1 MVNFDTYL
9 KSICDQYAQ
18 WGIVYTLTDVVGERR
33 VKAEASPLLFELNL
47 MVQAVQPAQENAR
60 ERQQTVERLGV
71 LEGLRKYAKEQ
82 VLLVG
87 RPGSGKSTALQRL
100 VLDEAEKTQRG
111 EQATIPVLVALR
123 HYDENES
130 VIDWIRRSLRSHG
143 AFLDN
148 PEIDELLRE
157 KRFLLL
163 FDGINELPSQKARQ
177 NLTNF
182 RRENPGTPMIF
193 TTRDLGVGGDL
204 DIGKKLEMQPLN
216 ETQMREFVKR
226 YLPEQGEEMLRQL
239 GGRLREFGETPLLL
253 WMLCSLFK
261 TTGKVPP
268 NLALV
273 FRQFCQSYYDQLKQ
287 DVPISDE
294 SRRWCPL
301 ILQQLAWKM
310 TQGREATEL
319 QVAISQSEA
328 EEILTGYLQDEK
340 FDQPRNR
347 AMKWLEDLS
356 NHHLL
361 ELGEN
366 HQIEFLHQLIQEY
379 FTAEF
384 LLKLLPSLGDDELQR
399 AYLNYLKWTEPLA
412 LMLELVEDKAQALR
426 VVRLAL
432 EVDLRLG
439 ARLAGKVKP
448 QFQVQTVEL
457 IEGLEVV
464 QQQKIELLGITG
476 SNQAISPL
484 QQALNDED
492 NSVRFSA
499 AEALGNIGE
508 LVVSSLIQY
517 LHYEDHLV
525 RSSAAKALGNI
536 GNEAA
541 VMALIQALNDEDNS
555 VRSSAADALGKIS
568 NEAAVPALIQAL
580 NNEDDSVRSS
590 AAKALG
596 EIGNEA
602 AVTAL
607 IKALNDEN
615 YLVYLSV
622 CFALENIGELVV
634 FFLIQA
640 LQSEDYLVHSR
651 ASDVLEKIGNKA
663 VTALIKALNDEN
675 YLVCLR
681 AAFALGN
688 IGNEAAVTALIQ
700 ALQSEDDWVRY
711 RAAEALGKI
720 GNEAAVTALIQ
731 ALQSEDDWVRY
742 TAAEALGKIGNEAA
756 VTALIKALQSED
768 NSMRYRAAEALG
780 RIGNE
785 VAVTVLIKA
794 LQSEDNSMRYRAA
807 EALGEIGNEAA
818 VTALIQAL
826 KDEDNWVRSSAAF
839 ALGEIGNE
847 AAVTALIQA
856 LKDEDYSV
864 YSKAAEALGKIGN
877 EAAILALIQAL
888 HYHYKDFLLCVSV
901 AFALGEIANKTAVT
915 ALIQALHFEDI
926 CVRFSAVLALEKSAI
941 SKALPELTK
950 LLKTNTEIYLLDIIA
965 AIQNRCKFYN
975 YDLTQPKTLT
985 ESNQDN
991 PTAQFISVPL
1001 MNILHL
1007 SDLHFGNSENAI
1019 NWYNQLAED
1028 LYQELGCQQL
1038 DALILSGDIAN
1049 KSTPEEYAA
1058 AQVFLDNLRDEFQL
1072 KPEQIVLVPGNHD
1085 LNWGLS
1091 EDAYTPIRRKN
1102 YKGPLDEGR
1111 YIDNGNYIEIRD
1123 DDKYQQ
1129 RFQHFSDFYKSI
1141 KNQPY
1146 PLPYEQQAILHHFPT
1161 QNLLIVGF
1169 NSAWQLDHHYRTRA
1183 SINPNAI
1190 TNAIIAIRRE
1200 PEYAKCLKIA
1210 VWHHPLNSSGEDRI
1224 TDAGFMEQLAKS
1236 GFRFAIHGHIHK
1248 AETSLYKYD
1257 MSAGGRKLDIIC
1269 AGTFGAPVREWV
1281 PGYPLQ
1287 YNLLKLE
1294 GNKLTV
1300 YTRRRE
1306 ELNGAWKPDA
1316 RWLQGAGEN
1325 PLPYYEILLG

>member
-9 KSICDQYAQ
+9 KSICDNYAQ
-18 WGIVYTLTDVVGERR
+18 WGTVYTPTDVVGRR
-33 VKAEASPLLFELNL
+33 VKAEPSPLLFDLNL
-47 MVQAVQPAQENAR
+47 MVQAVQPAQENPR

-71 LEGLRKYAKEQ
+71 LDGLRKYAKEQ

-130 VIDWIRRSLRSHG
+130 VIDWIRRSLRIHA
-143 AFLDN
+143 AFLEN
-148 PEIDELLRE
+148 PEIDGLLRE
-157 KRFLLL
+157 KGFLLL

-204 DIGKKLEMQPLN
+204 EIGKKLEMQPLN

-239 GGRLREFGETPLLL
+239 GGRLQEFGETPLLL

-273 FRQFCQSYYDQLKQ
+273 FRQFCQGYYDKLKQ

-328 EEILTGYLQDEK
+328 EEILTEYLQAEK

-347 AMKWLEDLS
+347 AMKWLGDLC

-361 ELGEN
+361 QLGAN
-366 HQIEFLHQLIQEY
+366 HQIQFLHQLIQEY
-379 FTAEF
+379 FTAEY
-384 LLKLLPSLGDDELQR
+384 LLKLLPHLGDEELQR
-399 AYLNYLKWTEPLA
+399 KYLNYLKWTEPLA
-412 LMLELVEDKAQALR
+412 LMLELLEDEAQALR

-432 EVDLRLG
+432 EVDLQLG

-448 QFQVQTVEL
+448 QFQAETVAL
-457 IEGLEVV
+457 VAGLKVSQEA
-464 QQQKIELLGITG
+464 KIQLLGITG
-476 SNQAISPL
+476 SNEAILPL
-484 QQALNDED
+484 QQALNHED
-492 NSVRFSA
+492 DRVRYWA
-499 AEALGNIGE
+499 ALE
-508 LVVSSLIQY
+508 LR
-517 LHYEDHLV
+517 D
-525 RSSAAKALGNI
+525 I
-536 GNEAA
+536 GNE
-541 VMALIQALNDEDNS
+541 VSVPALIQALNDENDS
-555 VRSSAADALGKIS
+555 VRSSAAYALVNIG

-580 NNEDDSVRSS
+580 NDENDSVRSS
-590 AAKALG
+590 AA
-596 EIGNEA
+596 
-602 AVTAL
+602 
-607 IKALNDEN
+607 D
-615 YLVYLSV
+615 
-622 CFALENIGELVV
+622 
-634 FFLIQA
+634 
-640 LQSEDYLVHSR
+640 
-651 ASDVLEKIGNKA
+651 
-663 VTALIKALNDEN
+663 
-675 YLVCLR
+675 
-681 AAFALGN
+681 ALGN
-688 IGNEAAVTALIQ
+688 IGNEAAVP
-700 ALQSEDDWVRY
+700 
-711 RAAEALGKI
+711 
-720 GNEAAVTALIQ
+720 
-731 ALQSEDDWVRY
+731 
-742 TAAEALGKIGNEAA
+742 
-756 VTALIKALQSED
+756 
-768 NSMRYRAAEALG
+768 
-780 RIGNE
+780 
-785 VAVTVLIKA
+785 
-794 LQSEDNSMRYRAA
+794 
-807 EALGEIGNEAA
+807 
-818 VTALIQAL
+818 ALIQAL
-826 KDEDNWVRSSAAF
+826 KDEDDWVRYSAAD
-839 ALGEIGNE
+839 ALGDIGNE
-847 AAVTALIQA
+847 VAVPALIQA
-856 LKDEDYSV
+856 LNDEEGSV
-864 YSKAAEALGKIGN
+864 GYRAG
-877 EAAILALIQAL
+877 LALR
-888 HYHYKDFLLCVSV
+888 K
-901 AFALGEIANKTAVT
+901 IANSKT
-915 ALIQALHFEDI
+915 I
-926 CVRFSAVLALEKSAI
+926 
-941 SKALPELTK
+941 PELTK
-950 LLKTNTEIYLLDIIA
+950 LLKTIPQIDIFVDISST
-965 AIQNRCKFYN
+965 QESCKFYN
-975 YDLTQPKTLT
+975 YDLTQPKPPT

-991 PTAQFISVPL
+991 PIAQFISVPL

-1007 SDLHFGNSENAI
+1007 SDLHFGNSENAK

-1028 LYQELGCQQL
+1028 LYQELKCQQL

-1058 AQVFLDNLRDEFQL
+1058 AQVFLDNLRDEFKL

-1085 LNWGLS
+1085 LNWELS
-1091 EDAYTPIRRKN
+1091 EDAFTPIRRKN
-1102 YKGPLDEGR
+1102 YQGALDEGR

-1123 DDKYQQ
+1123 EDKYQH
-1129 RFQHFSDFYKSI
+1129 RFQHFSEFYKTI

-1146 PLPYEQQAILHHFPT
+1146 PLQYEQQAILHHFPT

-1183 SINPNAI
+1183 SINPTAV
-1190 TNAIIAIRRE
+1190 TNALLEIRRSE
-1200 PEYAKCLKIA
+1200 TYQKCLKIA
-1210 VWHHPLNSSGEDRI
+1210 VWHHPLNSSSEDRI
-1224 TDAGFMEQLAKS
+1224 TDSGFMEQLAIS
-1236 GFRFAIHGHIHK
+1236 GFRFALHGHIHK
-1248 AETSLYKYD
+1248 AEASLYNYD
-1257 MSAGGRKLDIIC
+1257 ITAGGRRLNIVC

-1316 RWLQGAGEN
+1316 RWLQGAGKE
-1325 PLPYYEILLG
+1325 PSSFYKITL